1 MENITNKDNIKT
13 FIRRAEGIIEA
24 LLLTIVFYYIWKH
37 FYRLS
42 YTPPYFGRG
51 KYILIGVY
59 FVLSCIVYHMC
70 EAFMFGRL
78 KFQEIFISS
87 IVANFVIN
95 FITYFE
101 VSLISNVMVPAGPM
115 FIIFAIDIAIS
126 GVCCFAFTA
135 LYHQIH
141 VPHNMLLIYGSG
153 NAIDLKFKME
163 KRQDRYTITEMIKYD
178 EGMRSVIE
186 AISRHDSCIINDVP
200 AVVRNDI
207 VKYCYEKGIRTYVVP
222 KISDIMIQ
230 GASDITLFDTPLL
243 LVKGTGIMPD
253 QEFIKRVMDI
263 MLCII
268 ALIPFLIVFVITAIA
283 IKLDD
288 HGSVFFCQDRVTKN
302 GKVFK
307 MYKFRS
313 MKEHNEE
320 EETYDGAEENDPRI
334 TRVGRV
340 IRRFRIDEVPQ
351 IINIIKGDMSWVGPR
366 AEHTVD
372 IERRSKEVKEYK
384 DRLKVKAGLT
394 GYAQVYGKYNTSSYD
409 KLRLDLMYIEKYS
422 LLLDIKLILMTIR
435 ILFKKESTE
444 GMDKARELKEKSK
457 KSLENE

>member
-1 MENITNKDNIKT
+1 
-13 FIRRAEGIIEA
+13 
-24 LLLTIVFYYIWKH
+24 
-37 FYRLS
+37 
-42 YTPPYFGRG
+42 
-51 KYILIGVY
+51 
-59 FVLSCIVYHMC
+59 
-70 EAFMFGRL
+70 
-78 KFQEIFISS
+78 
-87 IVANFVIN
+87 
-95 FITYFE
+95 
-101 VSLISNVMVPAGPM
+101 
-115 FIIFAIDIAIS
+115 
-126 GVCCFAFTA
+126 
-135 LYHQIH
+135 
-141 VPHNMLLIYGSG
+141 
-153 NAIDLKFKME
+153 
-163 KRQDRYTITEMIKYD
+163 
-178 EGMRSVIE
+178 
-186 AISRHDSCIINDVP
+186 
-200 AVVRNDI
+200 
-207 VKYCYEKGIRTYVVP
+207 
-222 KISDIMIQ
+222 
-230 GASDITLFDTPLL
+230 
-243 LVKGTGIMPD
+243 MPD
-253 QEFIKRVMDI
+253 QEFIKKSYGYN
-263 MLCII
+263 
-268 ALIPFLIVFVITAIA
+268 ALHKCTYTIPHSICDSAIA